1 MDFSMSAFWVAL
13 ALIGYTYLIFP
24 AMVFV
29 RGLLSRRPY
38 RAVDITPPVSMIVAA
53 YNEARNIGP
62 KLENALSL
70 DYPRDRLELIVAS
83 DGSDDGTND
92 IVLGYAEH
100 GVELLALPRLGKIGA
115 LNRAVDASTG
125 DILVFS
131 DANSMFSPDA
141 LRNLVRPFADPEVGG
156 VAGNQCYLVQ
166 GNFRSNGSSER
177 LYWGLD
183 RKLKSLQSWSG
194 NTISATGA
202 IYAVRRSLFQ
212 AVPPGVTD
220 DFVISTRVI
229 AQGYRLVFAPDA
241 IAYESA
247 AESSGVEFGRKV
259 RVITQGLHAV
269 VVMRELLN
277 PFRHGFYAIQ
287 LFSHKVLRR
296 LMFAPFLVI
305 LLTNPF
311 LLDEEALFYRVTF
324 LTQVMFY
331 GCAVAGVVFAGR
343 RLGRLKVFSIPYYF
357 CMVYLAALIA
367 TWNVVRGRRITS
379 WRTQRQDA
387 A

>member
-141 LRNLVRPFADPEVGG
+141 
-156 VAGNQCYLVQ
+156 
-166 GNFRSNGSSER
+166 RSLIRRWAVSPA
-177 LYWGLD
+177 
-183 RKLKSLQSWSG
+183 
-194 NTISATGA
+194 ISATWF
-202 IYAVRRSLFQ
+202 R
-212 AVPPGVTD
+212 
-220 DFVISTRVI
+220 VIS
-229 AQGYRLVFAPDA
+229 APTAPVSDCIGA
-241 IAYESA
+241 WIES
-247 AESSGVEFGRKV
+247 
-259 RVITQGLHAV
+259 
-269 VVMRELLN
+269 
-277 PFRHGFYAIQ
+277 
-287 LFSHKVLRR
+287 
-296 LMFAPFLVI
+296 
-305 LLTNPF
+305 
-311 LLDEEALFYRVTF
+311 
-324 LTQVMFY
+324 
-331 GCAVAGVVFAGR
+331 
-343 RLGRLKVFSIPYYF
+343 
-357 CMVYLAALIA
+357 
-367 TWNVVRGRRITS
+367 
-379 WRTQRQDA
+379 
-387 A
+387 